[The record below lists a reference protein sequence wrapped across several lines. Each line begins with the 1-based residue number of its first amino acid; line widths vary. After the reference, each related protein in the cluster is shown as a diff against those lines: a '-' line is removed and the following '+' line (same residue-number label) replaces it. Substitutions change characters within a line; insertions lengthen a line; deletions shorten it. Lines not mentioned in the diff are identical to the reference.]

1 MSYATIEEL
10 PSEVKEKLPSSAQEI
25 FMSSFNTASSDDM
38 SREEAMEVAWESV
51 RSSYEEGEDGK
62 WELKKGH
69 NGDRGTM
76 YGG

>member
-10 PSEVKEKLPSSAQEI
+10 PREVKEKLPQSAQQI
-25 FMSSFNTASSDDM
+25 FMSSFNTASSDGM

-51 RSSYEEGEDGK
+51 RSSYEEGEGGK
-62 WELKKGH
+62 WDLKLGH
-69 NGDRGTM
+69 NGENGTM